1 MKDAAVIIE
10 RIRRAAPTV
19 QRVEV
24 AVEMP
29 HKTVQPG
36 QFFLARVTESL
47 DPYLR
52 EPWTP
57 IRKKGAILTF
67 ERPVSVTYQ
76 PGQVIS
82 LLGPLGK
89 PFALRDAVR
98 TLLLIAFDSAPISL
112 LMLAEEALERRV
124 SVTLL
129 LMGAARGYPLEALP
143 PEIEVV
149 RGDEKGQI
157 APDYLRWADQ
167 VVTVAPDAS
176 RYPQLFEA
184 AQRAKIELPPNYL
197 CGVHQLA
204 MPCGVGACGACAV
217 RCKGGERLACIDG
230 PVFDLTEVS
239 L

>member
-1 MKDAAVIIE
+1 MKDAQVIIE
-10 RIRRAAPTV
+10 RIRRAAPIV
-19 QRVEV
+19 QRLEV
-24 AVEMP
+24 AVELP

-67 ERPVSVTYQ
+67 ERPVGINYQ

-82 LLGPLGK
+82 LLGPIGK
-89 PFALRDAVR
+89 PIQLRDAVR

-112 LMLAEEALERRV
+112 LMLADEALERRV

-129 LMGAARGYPLEALP
+129 LIGAARGYPLDALP
-143 PEIEVV
+143 PEIEIV
-149 RGDEKGQI
+149 RSDEKGQL
-157 APDYLRWADQ
+157 PTDYLKWADQ
-167 VVTVAPDAS
+167 VVAVAPDAS
-176 RYPQLFEA
+176 RYPQLFEVTQHTRTEVA
-184 AQRAKIELPPNYL
+184 PNFLSAIYQLP
-197 CGVHQLA
+197 
-204 MPCGVGACGACAV
+204 MPCGVGACSACAV
-217 RCKGGERLACIDG
+217 RCKGGEKLACVDG
-230 PVFDLTEVS
+230 PAFDLAEVS